1 MSALLEDI
9 VSSLPED
16 AEYAYVARRVH
27 GQVFSAFG
35 TEIRSDVFSKEDVM
49 VVHCHGS
56 DVIEMIPIEEMVV
69 HEYTITEHLADE
81 DDRVFYA
88 GEMSG
93 LATFYVPKELLEGDW
108 YVLLQDTDVVRIVD
122 TDECGEYD
130 NYVYSSWSKPF
141 EGIVVFGAVA
151 MLGWAIIGEG
161 VYKIPETIEVGS
173 YWFEVGFKEIKM
185 YRPYATQEDDTY
197 SISIVHNAISGVSP
211 QFPITTMVYGRIK
224 NGQYNVKLPDLDDTK
239 CSVLCIL
246 ADVLII
252 AKHEHEDVVVEEAEK
267 DLTAEQ
273 LAQYILDLIGDE
285 NEKGADV
292 VMLALQHSVDVME
305 SMFLSDEQEETP
317 VASAQVDEED
327 DPFSDFDL
335 EGF

>member
-16 AEYAYVARRVH
+16 AEYAYVARRVR
-27 GQVFSAFG
+27 GQIFSAFG

-49 VVHCHGS
+49 IVRCYGGN
-56 DVIEMIPIEEMVV
+56 VIEMIPIEEMFIS
-69 HEYTITEHLADE
+69 EYTIVEHLADE

-88 GEMSG
+88 GDMEG
-93 LATFYVPKELLEGDW
+93 LATFYVPKELLDGDW
-108 YVLLQDTDVVRIVD
+108 YILLQEDDAVRIVD
-122 TDECGEYD
+122 ASECGEYD
-130 NYVYSSWSKPF
+130 NYVYSSWAKPF
-141 EGIVVFGAVA
+141 EGIVVFGVVA
-151 MLGWAIIGEG
+151 IPGWTIIGEG
-161 VYKIPETIEVGS
+161 VYKIPETIEVGR
-173 YWFEVGFKEIKM
+173 YWFEVGFKGIKM
-185 YRPYATQEDDTY
+185 YHHYAEPEDDMY
-197 SISIVHNAISGVSP
+197 NVSIVHNSVSSVSP
-211 QFPITTMVYGRIK
+211 QFPITTRVYGKIK
-224 NGQYNVKLPDLDDTK
+224 NGQYYVKLPDLDDTP

-246 ADVLII
+246 SDILVTE
-252 AKHEHEDVVVEEAEK
+252 KHKQEVEAVVEVDG

-285 NEKGADV
+285 NEEGADV
-292 VMLALQHSVDVME
+292 VMLALQHAVNVME

-317 VASAQVDEED
+317 VVPALADEED